1 MGCDCEVQQHHGR
14 LEVGELYCD
23 GRYQYFDDEESLG

>member
-14 LEVGELYCD
+14 LKVGESEFD